1 MMNSR
6 PLPIG
11 IQDFEYIRKNDFV
24 YVDKTEYI
32 YRLAYQGKPYF
43 LGRPRRFGKSLLL
56 STMKAYFLGKRELFG
71 GLAIERLETE
81 WKEYPV
87 FHLDMNRGIYT
98 SLDTFVSALNANLKA
113 LEEQWGK
120 DESEDTSANRLLG
133 LIKRANEQTGKG
145 VVVLIDE
152 YDKPLLDT
160 MDNPELHALIRPQLQ
175 AFYSVLKSA
184 DPYLRF
190 LFFTG
195 VTKFGQAGVFSGM
208 NQPKDISM
216 SERYAGICGITET
229 ELVAN
234 FQPELHALADADEIT
249 YEETL
254 EKMRRM
260 YDGYHFNRKSEGV
273 YNPFSVLNTFADQ
286 EYAYYWSHTGT
297 PTFLVKLIK
306 AGDINV
312 PNLEGNILVS
322 RSKFTDYR
330 TGSDNFI
337 PFMFQS
343 GYLTILDYDPVLEL
357 YTLGFPNEEVRI
369 AFLQNLL
376 PFYLPKGDDDQ
387 FDSKIFLR
395 DLYRGDVETFMTRL
409 QAFLA
414 DIPYGTEEKSENYYQ
429 TALYILFTL
438 IGERSRME
446 RQTAKGR
453 ADLVVEIAGTVYV
466 FEFKMIG
473 YGTAADALRQID
485 EKGYLIPYNASGKR
499 LVKIG
504 AAFSKETRTL
514 GEWLVG

>member
-1 MMNSR
+1 
-6 PLPIG
+6 
-11 IQDFEYIRKNDFV
+11 DFEKLRKDGCV

-32 YRLAYQGKPYF
+32 YQLARTSSPYF

-81 WKEYPV
+81 WEEYPV

-98 SLDTFVSALNANLKA
+98 SLDTFMSALNANLKA
-113 LEEQWGK
+113 LEGRWGK
-120 DESEDTSANRLLG
+120 DESEDTPANRLNG
-133 LIKRANEQTGKG
+133 LIERACQQGGKR

-208 NQPKDISM
+208 NQPRDISM
-216 SERYAGICGITET
+216 SRQYMGICGITET

-234 FQPELHALADADEIT
+234 FQPELHALAEMERTT
-249 YEETL
+249 YEDTL
-254 EKMRRM
+254 AKMRRM
-260 YDGYHFNRKSEGV
+260 YDGYHFLENTEGV
-273 YNPFSVLNTFADQ
+273 YNPFSVLNTFADLK
-286 EYAYYWSHTGT
+286 YAYYWSHTGT

-306 AGDINV
+306 AKGVKVPSLENDI
-312 PNLEGNILVS
+312 S
-322 RSKFTDYR
+322 ASQDAFTDYR
-330 TGSDNFI
+330 AGDDNLI
-337 PFMFQS
+337 PFMYQS
-343 GYLTILDYDPVLEL
+343 GYLTIRDYNPAIGL
-357 YTLGFPNEEVRI
+357 YTLGFPNEEVRV
-369 AFLQNLL
+369 AFLKALL
-376 PFYLPKGDDDQ
+376 PLYLPQGNDQ
-387 FDSKIFLR
+387 QFESKLFLQ
-395 DLYRGDVETFMTRL
+395 DLYRGEVDAFMTRL

-414 DIPYGTEEKSENYYQ
+414 DIPYGQEEKSENYYQ
-429 TALYILFTL
+429 TALYMLFTL
-438 IGERSRME
+438 IGECSRME

-514 GEWLVG
+514 GEWLIG